1 MQKKVTVRDVAR
13 EAGVS
18 VATVSY
24 IMNNRQDV
32 KISEQTRKKVLQIAN
47 LLDYTPSFAA
57 KSLATGRNNIIGV
70 SYQLTGHSPSR
81 DLALHSFVNQLI
93 EQLNRLKYDVLFI
106 PVNPSGSN
114 NPIARNIDG
123 IIAVDLADAD
133 FRKLADS
140 YMVPIIAVDMF
151 VNDDLFYQ
159 VCTNIP
165 MAVERALKKYPDAI
179 FVTES
184 YSNEAYMKFLTEGI
198 PSEQLYVYSPDRA
211 NTFPTTLQNKK
222 LIVLGAY
229 LSLLLLPHTSQ
240 GNMISLVS
248 GSYKELLPNTLETID
263 VEADKKASLS
273 INLLLNALDRKFDLN
288 HKHILDIS

>member
-47 LLDYTPSFAA
+47 LLDYKPSFAA

-70 SYQLTGHSPSR
+70 SYRLTGNSPSR
-81 DLALHSFVNQLI
+81 DLALHGFINQLI
-93 EQLNRLKYDVLFI
+93 EQLNRLKLDVLFV
-106 PVNPSGSN
+106 PVTPSTDTS
-114 NPIARNIDG
+114 PIARNIDG
-123 IIAVDLADAD
+123 IIAVDLTEED

-165 MAVERALKKYPDAI
+165 MALRKVFEKYPDAVFI
-179 FVTES
+179 TEK
-184 YSNEAYMKFLTEGI
+184 YSNEAFMEFLIHDISTER
-198 PSEQLYVYSPDRA
+198 LFVYSPDKMQDFSA
-211 NTFPTTLQNKK
+211 TLQDKK
-222 LIVLGAY
+222 VIILGAY
-229 LSLLLLPHTSQ
+229 LSLLLLPYTSV
-240 GNMISLVS
+240 GNVISLVS
-248 GSYKELLPNTLETID
+248 ASYKDLLPTDIETID
-263 VEADKKASLS
+263 IEEDKKANLS
-273 INLLLNALDRKFDLN
+273 INLLLNALDRKFDVK
-288 HKHILDIS
+288 HTHILDID

>member
-47 LLDYTPSFAA
+47 LLDYKPSFAA

-70 SYQLTGHSPSR
+70 SYRLTGHSPSR
-81 DLALHSFVNQLI
+81 DLALHGFVNQLI
-93 EQLNRLKYDVLFI
+93 EQLNRLKLDVLFI
-106 PVNPSGSN
+106 PVTPSADTS
-114 NPIARNIDG
+114 PIARNIDG
-123 IIAVDLADAD
+123 IIAVDLTEAD

-165 MAVERALKKYPDAI
+165 MALKKAFEQYPDAI
-179 FVTES
+179 FVTEK
-184 YSNEAYMKFLTEGI
+184 YSNEAFMEFLITDI
-198 PSEQLYVYSPDRA
+198 PTDRLLIYSPDKMQDLSA
-211 NTFPTTLQNKK
+211 TLSGKK
-222 LIVLGAY
+222 IIVLGAY
-229 LSLLLLPHTSQ
+229 LSLLLLPYTSAE
-240 GNMISLVS
+240 NVISLIS
-248 GSYKELLPNTLETID
+248 ASYKNLLPHDIETID
-263 VEADKKASLS
+263 VEEDKKANLS
-273 INLLLNALDRKFDLN
+273 INLLLNALDRKFDVK
-288 HKHILDIS
+288 HKHILDI

>member
-47 LLDYTPSFAA
+47 LLDYKPSFAA

-70 SYQLTGHSPSR
+70 SYRLTGHSPSR
-81 DLALHSFVNQLI
+81 DLALHGFVNQLI
-93 EQLNRLKYDVLFI
+93 EQLNRLKLDVLFI
-106 PVNPSGSN
+106 PVTPSADTS
-114 NPIARNIDG
+114 PIARNIDG
-123 IIAVDLADAD
+123 IIAVDLTEAD

-165 MAVERALKKYPDAI
+165 MALKKAFEQYPDAI
-179 FVTES
+179 FVTEK
-184 YSNEAYMKFLTEGI
+184 YSNEAFMEFLITDI
-198 PSEQLYVYSPDRA
+198 PTDRLLIYSPDKMQDLSA
-211 NTFPTTLQNKK
+211 TLSGKK
-222 LIVLGAY
+222 IIVLGAY
-229 LSLLLLPHTSQ
+229 LSLLLLPYTSAE
-240 GNMISLVS
+240 NVISLVS
-248 GSYKELLPNTLETID
+248 ASYKDLLPTNIETID
-263 VEADKKASLS
+263 IEEDKKANLS
-273 INLLLNALDRKFDLN
+273 INLLLNALDRKFDVK
-288 HKHILDIS
+288 HTHILDI